1 MKKMAGLYTPLCLL
15 MIVSWTSL
23 VDCAAP
29 AELTLDV
36 NLKAGFD
43 EVEVYIGG
51 MTKMEVKVAFPVG
64 MTSAVSIELL
74 PSTNVTIMALGQITV
89 TDAPTTHV
97 TKTGSSSIVRHI
109 TDETLGK
116 NVQLSTRAVIDL
128 GDVTVTNSGG
138 NEADYAYLIEFE
150 SFVVS
155 TTGLTDNETHW
166 VSAGVEYDN
175 SNSIWVGQI
184 AHYIRTATLANS
196 KTPAFSMENVTE
208 IKMMSLTPVAFEAW
222 VPYPNS
228 FIAVEA
234 ISLSTTND
242 HLRVVSLKCIASG
255 LTTNYEFY
263 DTTSATTFLNY
274 PLLQAYGADCA
285 TDPGGARRLRVELG
299 YIPNRGSRLP
309 AVAGEV
315 DKIKFEAMVHMKSTA
330 ILSDEYPFGVGVEID
345 GSEVWVAT
353 MNVTAIA
360 ADPID
365 FPLDSF
371 TAVNGL
377 SKQVGEGFLA
387 TAVITFEKRGL
398 VSVIYKVQ
406 SSKNGG
412 GTSGIMISQAYVDS
426 SGANIE
432 CASVTTTYE
441 ASEVDGIVDI
451 AYINITA
458 ANHGTNNTAVNTD
471 ADKIHINVA
480 MVGGVGYAVDGQQYD
495 VVMTIHEPSGGGHTK
510 SLTYTMSGTV
520 TYATNCNHTFE
531 LTSDCGDNQVITEG
545 STFDLILTI
554 TTERGSN
561 PESLQIEFPIPS
573 NVTDGTF
580 VVCGIE
586 VVKMGK
592 NLVCFNPVQ
601 LVDNANKTLLSDG
614 TYEYVAVDM
623 KPACNMPLFDDEEE
637 DKLVLR
643 IKSKFKEG
651 INLTRSEDYWFGIGS
666 KYTSTQIWVAQ
677 YPLSGQP
684 IYDFEGP
691 AIITHVNILNNI
703 NDNSTFPGNYSM
715 SRSFDGTSFDTL
727 PVDIG
732 APADNGTHSIYQL
745 TSPLIAKKAGLMT
758 ENCNSMCG
766 VDYDFTYVSLKDYID
781 IFGDDS
787 ELLIN
792 GMINVFDNSSST
804 CMNLPVQGNT
814 PPVFWARIN
823 TTILHINLQSFT
835 ITVEGEGISCVR
847 HGADKVLQVSI
858 SYPVTSSVG
867 RFHGDVKFCKNTM
880 STTGSPNTCTYTCMC
895 PNPAECSEIIIFLA
909 STVVAPPW
917 SLCGLTAENL

>member
-1 MKKMAGLYTPLCLL
+1 

-23 VDCAAP
+23 VDCAPP

-36 NLKAGFD
+36 NLVPGFD

-51 MTKMEVKVAFPVG
+51 MTKMEVKVAFPAG
-64 MTSAVSIELL
+64 TTSAVSIELL
-74 PSTNVTIMALGQITV
+74 PSTNVTIMALGDIKV
-89 TDAPTTHV
+89 TDASPTYV
-97 TKTGSSSIVRHI
+97 TKDGSSSIVRHI

-128 GDVTVTNSGG
+128 GDVTVTNTVG
-138 NEADYAYLIEFE
+138 NEAEYAYLIEFE

-184 AHYIRTATLANS
+184 AHYIRTATQANS

-255 LTTNYEFY
+255 VKTNYEFY

-299 YIPNRGSRLP
+299 NIPNRGSRLP

-684 IYDFEGP
+684 I
-691 AIITHVNILNNI
+691 
-703 NDNSTFPGNYSM
+703 
-715 SRSFDGTSFDTL
+715 
-727 PVDIG
+727 IG

-823 TTILHINLQSFT
+823 TTILNINLQSFT

-909 STVVAPPW
+909 STVGAPSW

>member
-15 MIVSWTSL
+15 IVVSWTYI
-23 VDCAAP
+23 VDCAPP

-36 NLKAGFD
+36 NLVSGFD
-43 EVEVYIGG
+43 AVEVYIGG

-64 MTSAVSIELL
+64 TTSAVSIELL
-74 PSTNVTIMALGQITV
+74 PSTNVTIMALGEITV
-89 TDAPTTHV
+89 TDADTAYV
-97 TKTGSSSIVRHI
+97 TKTGSSAVVRHI
-109 TDETLGK
+109 TDETLGQ

-128 GDVTVTNSGG
+128 GDVTGINNGG
-138 NEADYAYLIEFE
+138 NEADYTYIIQFE

-155 TTGLTDNETHW
+155 TDGLTDNETHW

-184 AHYIRTATLANS
+184 AHYIRTGTLDNGKSAT
-196 KTPAFSMENVTE
+196 FSMENVTE
-208 IKMMSLTPVAFEAW
+208 IKRMSLTPVAFEAW

-242 HLRVVSLKCIASG
+242 HLRVVSLKCIVSG
-255 LTTNYEFY
+255 ATTNYEFY
-263 DTTSATTFLNY
+263 DTTSTTTFLNY
-274 PLLQAYGADCA
+274 PLLQAYGADCTA
-285 TDPGGARRLRVELG
+285 DPGGARRLRVELG
-299 YIPNRGSRLP
+299 NIPNRGSRLP
-309 AVAGEV
+309 AAAGEE

-353 MNVTAIA
+353 MNVTAIQE
-360 ADPID
+360 DPID

-371 TAVNGL
+371 TPVGGL
-377 SKQVGEGFLA
+377 TKSVGEGFLA
-387 TAVITFEKRGL
+387 TASVTFEQRGL

-412 GTSGIMISQAYVDS
+412 GTSGIMISQAYVES
-426 SGANIE
+426 SGTNVE
-432 CASVTTTYE
+432 CGSVTTTY
-441 ASEVDGIVDI
+441 ASSEVDGIVDI
-451 AYINITA
+451 AYVNITA
-458 ANHGTNNTAVNTD
+458 ANHGANSSDPNE
-471 ADKIHINVA
+471 DKININVA
-480 MVGGVGYAVDGQQYD
+480 MVGGVGYAVDGGSYD
-495 VVMTIHEPSGGGHTK
+495 VVISIYDPAGGHTQT
-510 SLTYTMSGTV
+510 LTYTMSGTV
-520 TYATNCNHTFE
+520 TYDTNTNHTFE
-531 LTSDCGDNQVITEG
+531 LTSDCGENQVITEG
-545 STFDLILTI
+545 STFDLLLTI

-561 PESLQIEFPIPS
+561 PESLQIEFPIPA

-580 VVCGIE
+580 AVCGIE
-586 VVKMGK
+586 VVKMGR

-601 LVDNANKTLLSDG
+601 LVDSANKTTLSDG
-614 TYEYVAVDM
+614 TYEYVAM
-623 KPACNMPLFDDEEE
+623 NMQPACNMPIFDDEEE

-643 IKSKFKEG
+643 IKSRFKEG
-651 INLTRSEDYWFGIGS
+651 VNITRLEEYWFGIGS

-677 YPLSGQP
+677 YPLYGQP

-703 NDNSTFPGNYSM
+703 NDNSTFPGNYSI

-727 PVDIG
+727 PIEVN
-732 APADNGTHSIYQL
+732 APVDNGTHSIYTLQ
-745 TSPLIAKKAGLMT
+745 SPLMAKKAGLMT

-787 ELLIN
+787 EQLIN
-792 GMINVFDNSSST
+792 DMVNVFDNSSST

-823 TTILHINLQSFT
+823 TTILNIDLQSFT
-835 ITVEGEGISCVR
+835 ITVEGDGISCVR

-867 RFHGDVKFCKNTM
+867 RFHGDVKFCKNTI

-895 PNPAECSEIIIFLA
+895 PNTAECSEIIIFLA
-909 STVVAPPW
+909 NTNSGGLGPTW
-917 SLCGLTAENL
+917 SLCGLTAENI